1 MMWQVAAVLVVAV
14 ATTTLFP
21 TARAF
26 CWASCDVGEYCDFMS
41 CRQCPP
47 GRVQPKNNHLDE
59 SCDTC
64 QSGKYQDRPGQ
75 ATCKP
80 WSKCD
85 AGTFYRQ
92 GTNTLDTTCLPCLP
106 GTYQNKLEHTD
117 STCETCPFGKY
128 QNNFGQSG
136 CKSWSSCGA
145 GERWIVGLTVSDAS
159 CTDCSDGMFQDST
172 SHQSP
177 TCRPWQPCPE
187 GKFVSSLPTITTDRV
202 CMSCA
207 AGSFSNDR
215 NQDTCTVCPT
225 GKFQDAAGQRG
236 CNLCPIGTYA
246 SQPRTI
252 ECRTCATG
260 KYANETGLSKCKTC
274 SSCPTGL
281 SPSPACSPTTDTVC
295 KDTTPP
301 VITARRPDSGSVIEG
316 PAYVY
321 TVVQHMK
328 FQPPVVT
335 ATDTYSNATIVEPS
349 YDSVSTAFVGS
360 TQALAY
366 TAMDE
371 AGNQA
376 SISITVNVIDD
387 NAPQLVFSPATLHLE
402 AGLTPTAEDYTRGV
416 TVLATDAVLNSSRL
430 VYDPASVSVQQLG
443 NYTVL
448 YELLWAEDSS
458 AQSVR
463 NVIVADTTKPDLRV
477 DFGLREVHAG
487 NEVWHEAAIT
497 FVYPVVTA
505 SDSFDTTINSSSVIS
520 AEFPRFRPFVEDDTT
535 FAFTYAVSDAS
546 DNLATVTYV
555 VRVVDTM
562 APTVTITGDPS
573 VTHEAGTEY
582 VDAGATASDLLEDAL
597 ERTIDITTLNTVDVY
612 PASVPAV
619 FTVEYTACDK
629 AGNCNNASRAVTVV
643 DTQPPTIE
651 LVGPSQLQVE
661 AGSELAD
668 IDPGAHVSDAYNAPS
683 QLRLSIDD
691 GGYAAQPASVPATFN
706 ITYTVSDTS
715 NHTASITREIT
726 VIDTTPPDVR
736 LNGALDTVVGDGV
749 GWVEPGIA
757 SAYDNADG
765 DVRPRVE
772 VRVVAQTV
780 GTAAAASSC
789 VYSSARDFVP
799 SVAPR
804 VWPSPALDAVEASA
818 PSGTV
823 YRINYTVTDASDNVA
838 HVERVVRVVDGSAPT
853 MQLVGEQ
860 LVQLEF
866 GGGSSSGGGD
876 GEEGAG
882 EDGSG
887 AFADPGV
894 TAHDAHDGD
903 VSGNVCV
910 NVSVVTANATGV
922 LAVGSVADVAAYAV
936 THVVQQQEKQE
947 EQQDDDGDGGGG
959 GGGGEGGEGVVGLG
973 GAVAWAEVGTVYV
986 MQYSVQDRA
995 GHAAA
1000 VVRRAVVVVDTT
1012 PPEVTLYG
1020 AEEVHVPY
1028 ATRYVEAGYSAQDVH
1043 DGNVTSRVVVR
1054 GADAIDVHVAGA
1066 YEIEYAV
1073 SDVNGNTGV
1082 AVRTV
1087 VVDALTRPDDDE
1099 DAVVELVLAGTAEVI
1114 FGGDVPQLEADLEE
1128 ALGVEFVVVFLVY
1141 DSADGRPSDGS
1152 GNNDSVSSGSSVRK
1166 RREAPSTPAAVPMTT
1181 ATEMTVVEFG
1191 VRDPG
1196 TLAWMSTTEVL
1207 TLLDGVVVLGTSAVL
1222 SASAY
1227 DPDLGTSTSSGG
1239 SNASVSL
1246 TVIIAAAAGGVVF
1259 VAMVVVVVSLLR
1271 RRSKRQQ
1278 LAKTTLEAA
1287 QNPYQSVP
1295 HNGLETINPAFCG
1308 TDDFDTGKIAGE
1320 CDCCHNSLEFSFILS
1335 LSFTVPCHLSF
1346 RCCRLVSGTSEHG
1359 APLKVLQAQPAHTWD
1374 EADYDTTFTSGYVD
1388 TGILNMQPEYDVVT
1402 EGGVVEDNVYESAE
1416 DAVA

>member
-1 MMWQVAAVLVVAV
+1 MEGDLR
-14 ATTTLFP
+14 LRSGDCF
-21 TARAF
+21 
-26 CWASCDVGEYCDFMS
+26 
-41 CRQCPP
+41 
-47 GRVQPKNNHLDE
+47 
-59 SCDTC
+59 
-64 QSGKYQDRPGQ
+64 GKYQD
-75 ATCKP
+75 A
-80 WSKCD
+80 SSHSS
-85 AGTFYRQ
+85 A
-92 GTNTLDTTCLPCLP
+92 
-106 GTYQNKLEHTD
+106 
-117 STCETCPFGKY
+117 S
-128 QNNFGQSG
+128 
-136 CKSWSSCGA
+136 CKSC
-145 GERWIVGLTVSDAS
+145 V
-159 CTDCSDGMFQDST
+159 
-172 SHQSP
+172 
-177 TCRPWQPCPE
+177 
-187 GKFVSSLPTITTDRV
+187 
-202 CMSCA
+202 
-207 AGSFSNDR
+207 
-215 NQDTCTVCPT
+215 VCPT
-225 GKFQDAAGQRG
+225 GYDETILCTKVANGKCEDIQPPTIELRYPGTNVLLKSSDTYTAGFGLPFSPPLASAVDTAAGAVVLIPPANITNISTDILHATRTLTYMAVDAAS
-236 CNLCPIGTYA
+236 NTA
-246 SQPRTI
+246 TRTI
-252 ECRTCATG
+252 TVMVEDTLG
-260 KYANETGLSKCKTC
+260 PEISFDP
-274 SSCPTGL
+274 PTLRLEAGQ
-281 SPSPACSPTTDTVC
+281 SPTRHNLTKGVC
-295 KDTTPP
+295 LVDN
-301 VITARRPDSGSVIEG
+301 VDGELSVDLDQLQYSMNDINVSSLGS
-316 PAYVY
+316 YQLSY
-321 TVVQHMK
+321 WL
-328 FQPPVVT
+328 
-335 ATDTYSNATIVEPS
+335 NA
-349 YDSVSTAFVGS
+349 A
-360 TQALAY
+360 
-366 TAMDE
+366 DE
-371 AGNQA
+371 AGNPVQA
-376 SISITVNVIDD
+376 TNRTII
-387 NAPQLVFSPATLHLE
+387 
-402 AGLTPTAEDYTRGV
+402 
-416 TVLATDAVLNSSRL
+416 
-430 VYDPASVSVQQLG
+430 VQ
-443 NYTVL
+443 
-448 YELLWAEDSS
+448 
-458 AQSVR
+458 
-463 NVIVADTTKPDLRV
+463 DTTKPDLRV

-789 VYSSARDFVP
+789 VHSSARDFVP

-866 GGGSSSGGGD
+866 GG
-876 GEEGAG
+876 

-936 THVVQQQEKQE
+936 THVV
-947 EQQDDDGDGGGG
+947 
-959 GGGGEGGEGVVGLG
+959 
-973 GAVAWAEVGTVYV
+973 
-986 MQYSVQDRA
+986 
-995 GHAAA
+995 
-1000 VVRRAVVVVDTT
+1000 
-1012 PPEVTLYG
+1012 TLYG

-1066 YEIEYAV
+1066 YEIEYSVTDA
-1073 SDVNGNTGV
+1073 NGNTGV
-1082 AVRTV
+1082 AVRMV
-1087 VVDALTRPDDDE
+1087 VVDALSSSPSNVSASSASTGVIIGAAVGGFLLVVGLVASALILVRTKKSNRRPMPAEKIDLAADNHVGDIFVNPAYEGFHYATPADE
-1099 DAVVELVLAGTAEVI
+1099 DQTRTVAPATLHAWDETSYNTTGVERPIYAQVARESEMPDGMRTYQSPVLA
-1114 FGGDVPQLEADLEE
+1114 
-1128 ALGVEFVVVFLVY
+1128 
-1141 DSADGRPSDGS
+1141 
-1152 GNNDSVSSGSSVRK
+1152 NVS
-1166 RREAPSTPAAVPMTT
+1166 
-1181 ATEMTVVEFG
+1181 
-1191 VRDPG
+1191 
-1196 TLAWMSTTEVL
+1196 
-1207 TLLDGVVVLGTSAVL
+1207 
-1222 SASAY
+1222 
-1227 DPDLGTSTSSGG
+1227 
-1239 SNASVSL
+1239 
-1246 TVIIAAAAGGVVF
+1246 
-1259 VAMVVVVVSLLR
+1259 
-1271 RRSKRQQ
+1271 
-1278 LAKTTLEAA
+1278 
-1287 QNPYQSVP
+1287 
-1295 HNGLETINPAFCG
+1295 ET
-1308 TDDFDTGKIAGE
+1308 
-1320 CDCCHNSLEFSFILS
+1320 
-1335 LSFTVPCHLSF
+1335 
-1346 RCCRLVSGTSEHG
+1346 
-1359 APLKVLQAQPAHTWD
+1359 
-1374 EADYDTTFTSGYVD
+1374 
-1388 TGILNMQPEYDVVT
+1388 
-1402 EGGVVEDNVYESAE
+1402 
-1416 DAVA
+1416 